1 MSQPPPGVRKNAP
14 TGLSL
19 RHAFEVEQ
27 ARREAERFA
36 REEADR
42 RQQEEDLSRAEQL
55 YDALIGDPLF
65 LATHNLAVD
74 WRRYTVLLESP
85 DFRIRTYFEAGQ
97 ATVSVGDKRN
107 VAVTATPSPLKSQ
120 DVDSVAD
127 ALRAVAQFLADEI
140 Q

>member
-1 MSQPPPGVRKNAP
+1 MNAP
-14 TGLSL
+14 TRKSPPNTLSL

-55 YDALIGDPLF
+55 YDALISDPSF
-65 LATHNLAVD
+65 LSAHRLTVD

-85 DFRIRTYFEAGQ
+85 DFRIRAYFEAGR
-97 ATVSVGDKRN
+97 ATITAGDKRN
-107 VAVTATPSPLKSQ
+107 VAASASPAPSRREE
-120 DVDSVAD
+120 VESVAE
-127 ALRAVAQFLADEI
+127 ALRVVAQFLADEI